1 MKAERVKKAESKP
14 ARKPRATPSKAP
26 SLQVPAILLEGDAP
40 SAQPAVSGPGERYVR
55 RAAVETG
62 GTKGPAVTKELPEAY
77 GTGRLMLAA
86 RDPHWLYAHW
96 DLTREQI
103 KAYNGR
109 SADGHLVLRVFK
121 DAISSQPCNEVHVH
135 PESVNWFVNVAAA
148 GAKYVAELGFYDT
161 NSKWNAVSTSGA
173 TITPPDS
180 VSEDTSAWFAT
191 LPGDLQL
198 AELLRVVK
206 TAVNENVPLMEAIHQ
221 LRAMGY
227 QQLPDPKTVTAG
239 QWTPEQDRALA
250 SLINMDSIRRVWIGS
265 IEITELIRRK
275 WQQELFS
282 AASAEFSKPWSGQL
296 FELPSSLGLGS
307 VSSPFGGLERQKK
320 FWFNINAELIVYGAT
335 EPDATVQI
343 GDRQIKLRPDGSF
356 SYRFA
361 LPDGKFDL
369 PATATSQDGTDQR
382 AAALTF
388 SRKTD
393 FRGDVQHHPQDP
405 ALRPPS
411 PDNVA

>member
-1 MKAERVKKAESKP
+1 MKVEREKKAAPKS
-14 ARKPRATPSKAP
+14 ARAPRPPRERAKLDVPS
-26 SLQVPAILLEGDAP
+26 ILLEGDK
-40 SAQPAVSGPGERYVR
+40 PASIPAESGPGERYAR
-55 RAAVETG
+55 PGLEGQRSETG
-62 GTKGPAVTKELPEAY
+62 GQKPELPEAY

-96 DLTREQI
+96 DLTRKQLKE
-103 KAYNGR
+103 YNSR
-109 SADGHLVLRVFK
+109 SADGHLVLRIYK
-121 DAISSQPCNEVHVH
+121 DAPGGQPCNEVHVH
-135 PESVNWFVNVAAA
+135 PESVNWFVNVATA
-148 GAKYVAELGFYDT
+148 GAKYVGELGFYDAT
-161 NSKWNAVSTSGA
+161 SKWSGISTSSA

-180 VSEDTSAWFAT
+180 LSEDTSAWFAT
-191 LPGDLQL
+191 LPTDLQL
-198 AELLRVVK
+198 SELLRVVK
-206 TAVNENVPLMEAIHQ
+206 TAVSDHVPLMEAIQQ

-227 QQLPDPKTVTAG
+227 KQLPDPDSARAG
-239 QWTPEQDRALA
+239 KWTSEQEQSLA

-275 WQQELFS
+275 WQQEIFS

-296 FELPSSLGLGS
+296 FEVPSSIGLSS
-307 VSSPFGGLERQKK
+307 VSSPFGGQERPRK
-320 FWFNINAELIVYGAT
+320 FWFNVNAELIVYGAT
-335 EPDATVQI
+335 EPDATVRI

-361 LPDGKFDL
+361 LPDGKYDL
-369 PATATSQDGTDQR
+369 PATATSSDGTDQR

-405 ALRPPS
+405 ALRVPS
-411 PDNVA
+411 PDSVG

>member
-1 MKAERVKKAESKP
+1 MKVERAKKAESKSER
-14 ARKPRATPSKAP
+14 APRAAPAKSKKLEVPS
-26 SLQVPAILLEGDAP
+26 ILLEGDAP
-40 SAQPAVSGPGERYVR
+40 SAPPKPSGPGERYAR
-55 RAAVETG
+55 PA
-62 GTKGPAVTKELPEAY
+62 GTPKPTPPGQELPAAY
-77 GTGRLMLAA
+77 GTTRLLLAA

-96 DLTREQI
+96 DLTREQL
-103 KAYNGR
+103 KDYNAR
-109 SADGHLVLRVFK
+109 STDGHLVLRIYK
-121 DAISSQPCNEVHVH
+121 DAISGQPCNEVHVH

-148 GAKYVAELGFYDT
+148 GAKYLAELGYYDRK
-161 NSKWNAVSTSGA
+161 SQWNTISTSAG

-180 VSEDTSAWFAT
+180 LSEDTSAWFAT
-191 LPGDLQL
+191 LPTDLQL
-198 AELLRVVK
+198 AELLRVVRS
-206 TAVNENVPLMEAIHQ
+206 AVSENVPLMEALHH

-227 QQLPDPKTVTAG
+227 QQLPDPSALSAN
-239 QWTPEQDRALA
+239 QWTAEQESALA

-282 AASAEFSKPWSGQL
+282 AAAPEFSRPWSL
-296 FELPSSLGLGS
+296 FEVPSSIGLGS
-307 VSSPFGGLERQKK
+307 VSSPFGVAERQKK

-335 EPDATVQI
+335 EPNATVRI
-343 GDRQIKLRPDGSF
+343 GDRVIRLRSDGSF

-369 PATATSQDGTDQR
+369 PAAATSADGTDTR

-393 FRGDVQHHPQDP
+393 FSGDVQHHPQDP
-405 ALRPPS
+405 SLRVPS
-411 PDNVA
+411 PQNVS

>member
-1 MKAERVKKAESKP
+1 MKAEREKKAATKSARAPRVAREKP
-14 ARKPRATPSKAP
+14 KFDVPS
-26 SLQVPAILLEGDAP
+26 ILLEGDAP
-40 SAQPAVSGPGERYVR
+40 PASPAPSGPGERYAR
-55 RAAVETG
+55 PAAAPQKSEALAQ
-62 GTKGPAVTKELPEAY
+62 KSELPEAY
-77 GTGRLMLAA
+77 GTGRLLLAA

-96 DLTREQI
+96 DLTREQL
-103 KAYNGR
+103 KSYNAR
-109 SADGHLVLRVFK
+109 SADGHLVIRIYN
-121 DAISSQPCNEVHVH
+121 DAIGGQPCNEVHVH
-135 PESVNWFVNVAAA
+135 PESVNWFVNVATA

-161 NSKWNAVSTSGA
+161 KSKWNSISTSGG

-180 VSEDTSAWFAT
+180 LSEDTSAWFAT
-191 LPGDLQL
+191 LPTDLQL
-198 AELLRVVK
+198 GELLRVVK
-206 TAVNENVPLMEAIHQ
+206 TAVSDNIPLMEAIQQ
-221 LRAMGY
+221 LRGMGY
-227 QQLPDPKTVTAG
+227 KQLPDPESVRGGKWTA
-239 QWTPEQDRALA
+239 EQEQALA

-282 AASAEFSKPWSGQL
+282 AAAAEFSKPWSGQL
-296 FELPSSLGLGS
+296 FELPSSIGLSS
-307 VSSPFGGLERQKK
+307 VSSPFGGQDRQKK
-320 FWFNINAELIVYGAT
+320 FWFNVNAELIIYGAT
-335 EPDATVQI
+335 EADATVRI

-369 PATATSQDGTDQR
+369 PATATSADGTDQR

-405 ALRPPS
+405 NLRVPS
-411 PDNVA
+411 PQNVS

>member
-1 MKAERVKKAESKP
+1 MKAERAKKASERAIRAAPAKSKKLP
-14 ARKPRATPSKAP
+14 VPS
-26 SLQVPAILLEGDAP
+26 ILLEGDAP
-40 SAQPAVSGPGERYVR
+40 STAPTSSGPGERYARPVPAP
-55 RAAVETG
+55 AAPKPTPPG
-62 GTKGPAVTKELPEAY
+62 QELPQAY
-77 GTGRLMLAA
+77 GTARLLLAA

-96 DLTREQI
+96 DLTREQL
-103 KAYNGR
+103 KGYNAR
-109 SADGHLVLRVFK
+109 SADGHLVLRIYK
-121 DAISSQPCNEVHVH
+121 DTIGGQPCNEVHVH

-148 GAKYVAELGFYDT
+148 GAKYLAELGYYDAK
-161 NSKWNAVSTSGA
+161 SKWNSISTSGA

-180 VSEDTSAWFAT
+180 LSEDTSAWFAT

-206 TAVNENVPLMEAIHQ
+206 TAVSENVPLMEAIEQ

-227 QQLPDPKTVTAG
+227 QQLPDSKNVSAK
-239 QWTPEQDRALA
+239 QWTSEQEQALA

-282 AASAEFSKPWSGQL
+282 AAAPEFSRPWSGEL
-296 FELPSSLGLGS
+296 FALPSSIGLGS
-307 VSSPFGGLERQKK
+307 VSSPFGAQERQKK

-335 EPDATVQI
+335 EPTATVQI

-369 PATATSQDGTDQR
+369 PAAATSADGSDTR

-405 ALRPPS
+405 ALRVPS
-411 PDNVA
+411 PENVS